1 MHRQALTA
9 AGLLAALAVGS
20 GHAGAQPGNRGV
32 PNPDTPK
39 ILVPTFRVAGASE
52 RGLGVQGAD
61 AVRNRLSQ
69 EFTAK
74 QLWAIPK
81 NDINATLEA
90 SGYRPDSALS
100 PSDIKELAKIMRA
113 DEIID
118 GEVTRMPDGSVK
130 VAARMLLSRDVSLS
144 QPLGDVTAKSL
155 GDAAKPIARELAE
168 ARKQLKDNR
177 DCENHLR
184 GQKYDEAIASA
195 HKGIAAYPKATL
207 VRLCMA
213 SALSAKK
220 ASPDEIIKVTDEVIA
235 VDSKNRIALGLKYG
249 AQKEKGDV
257 EGSIATLQ
265 QMVAADPTNQQLIET
280 IVTELARL
288 DAGKAA
294 DIITKL
300 VADFPGDPNLVK
312 TQWQVL
318 GRANRYK
325 DFIRIGEELVKLDT
339 AAMDST
345 WFFRMTAAAA
355 ADSNPTKAA
364 EYASR
369 AVQRFPRSASFLA
382 LQAQTLQKA
391 GQLPQAV
398 EAMKRAV
405 SLDPKVENGYLFIV
419 VRHSEMNQPDS
430 AKAWATKAIE
440 SGTDKSLIGTA
451 LLASVSPAIQKANTS
466 KLRADWQEALKLAQA
481 VEEIAPTENSAYFI
495 GIASF
500 QVGYDILQGLQ
511 KSRSCAEVGQAEDM
525 LTLAQ
530 TTMPR
535 GGKVDPATA
544 GQIMSALG
552 QLMPAIPQYK
562 RQLCARGGG
571 NGRSR

>member
-9 AGLLAALAVGS
+9 TGLLAALAVGS
-20 GHAGAQPGNRGV
+20 GLAGAQPGNRGV

-61 AVRNRLSQ
+61 AIRNRLSQ

-118 GEVTRMPDGSVK
+118 GEVTRMPDGNLK
-130 VAARMLLSRDVSLS
+130 ITARMLLSRDVSLS
-144 QPLGDVTAKSL
+144 QPLGEVTAKSL

-207 VRLCMA
+207 ARLCMA

-220 ASPDEIIKVTDEVIA
+220 SSPDEIIKITDEVIA

-249 AQKEKGDV
+249 AQKEKGDT
-257 EGSIATLQ
+257 EGSVNTLL

-280 IVTELARL
+280 VVQELARL
-288 DAGKAA
+288 DATKAA

-318 GRANRYK
+318 GRANQFKR
-325 DFIRIGEELVKLDT
+325 FLVVGEELAKLDT

-355 ADSNPTKAA
+355 SDSNPVKAA

-369 AVQRFPRSASFLA
+369 AVQRFPRSATFLA

-405 SLDPKVENGYLFIV
+405 ALDPKVENGYLFIV
-419 VRHSEMNQPDS
+419 VRHAEMNQPDS
-430 AKAWATKAIE
+430 AKAWAEKALAA
-440 SGTDKSLIGTA
+440 GTDKSMIGNA
-451 LLASVSPAIQKANTS
+451 LLANVTPAFQKAQAS
-466 KLRADWQEALKLAQA
+466 KTREDWREALRLSQA
-481 VEEIAPTENSAYFI
+481 VEAMAPTENSAFFT
-495 GIASF
+495 GVAAF
-500 QVGYDILQGLQ
+500 QVGLDALQNLN
-511 KSRSCAEVGQAEDM
+511 KSKSCAEANLIDEM
-525 LTLAQ
+525 FTITQ
-530 TTMPR
+530 TTLPR
-535 GGKVDPATA
+535 GGRVDANTA
-544 GQIMSALG
+544 GQIMGVLG
-552 QLMPAIPQYK
+552 QVMPELPKYK
-562 RQLCARGGG
+562 KALCTKGSSGG
-571 NGRSR
+571 RTR